1 MNCDLAS
8 HAELLASTAW
18 TLRGGS
24 AGGATCAGGGRQ
36 FVTDPSHNSLRFK
49 KLAGHDNVWSVRVT
63 LSIRAVGARDGDTI
77 TWVWIGTHGEFD
89 SKFG

>member
-1 MNCDLAS
+1 MNCDLAG
-8 HAELLASTAW
+8 HAEFLASVAW
-18 TLRGGS
+18 IQRGGS
-24 AGGATCAGGGRQ
+24 AAARRAFRQ

-63 LSIRAVGARDGDTI
+63 LSIRAVGARDGDMI
-77 TWVWIGTHGEFD
+77 TWVWIGTHSEFD